1 MDIEKIKK
9 QLKQVLILRQV
20 NIFDINAI
28 QNSANEMGLSDL
40 VIAIEDDKIEVINQ
54 LFNMIKNQE

>member
-9 QLKQVLILRQV
+9 QLKQVLILRLV

-28 QNSANEMGLSDL
+28 QNLANEMGLCDL
-40 VIAIEDDKIEVINQ
+40 VIAIEDDEIEVINQ